1 MLDLLLNLAAAGLT
15 LGSMYA
21 LLAVS
26 FALIY
31 NVTHVFHLA
40 HGATFALGAY
50 LVYWFSAAVGLP
62 LLVALVVSLG
72 VTSAVGV
79 AMEVGLYR
87 PLRRAGATHM
97 ILFLASVGMLI
108 VVEGLLGLGFG
119 TATLS
124 FATLPFEAV
133 AFGPVTVTSP
143 NVAMLLSWPLIVL
156 VIVYLLRA
164 REGRLLRA
172 VGDDQRV
179 ATSLGIP
186 VDRMFSLSFALGS
199 GLVVPAAVL
208 YGWSQGLVPVMGLN
222 AILIASAAVIIGGRY
237 GLLPG
242 AIVALVLGTVQS
254 LLVAFVP
261 TGWQDAMIF
270 ALLLAA
276 LLVRPQG
283 IFGFALR
290 W

>member
-1 MLDLLLNLAAAGLT
+1 VQDLLLNLAAAGVT

-40 HGATFALGAY
+40 HAATFTLGAY
-50 LVYWFSAAVGLP
+50 LVYWFSASLGMP
-62 LLVALVVSLG
+62 LVAAFVISVVA
-72 VTSAVGV
+72 TSAVGV
-79 AMEVGLYR
+79 GMEVGLYR
-87 PLRRAGATHM
+87 PLRRARAPHM
-97 ILFLASVGMLI
+97 ILFLASVGLLI
-108 VVEGLLGLGFG
+108 VFEGLIGLAFG
-119 TATLS
+119 TASLT
-124 FATLPFEAV
+124 FATLPFESV
-133 AFGPVTVTSP
+133 SLGSVTVTSP
-143 NVAMLLSWPLIVL
+143 NVAMLFSWPLIGL
-156 VIVYLLRA
+156 LIVYLLRA
-164 REGRLLRA
+164 RDGRLLRA
-172 VGDDQRV
+172 VGDDERV
-179 ATSLGIP
+179 ATALGIP
-186 VDRMFSLSFALGS
+186 VDRMFTLSFALGS
-199 GLVVPAAVL
+199 AFAVPAAVL
-208 YGWSQGLVPVMGLN
+208 YGWAQGLVPVMGLN
-222 AILIASAAVIIGGRY
+222 AILIASAAVIIGGRH

-276 LLVRPQG
+276 LLLRPQG
-283 IFGFALR
+283 VFGSVLQ

>member
-1 MLDLLLNLAAAGLT
+1 VLDLLLNLAAAGLT

-50 LVYWFSAAVGLP
+50 LVYWFSASLGWP
-62 LLVALVVSLG
+62 LLAALAISL
-72 VTSAVGV
+72 VITAAVGV

-97 ILFLASVGMLI
+97 ILFLASVGLLI
-108 VVEGLLGLGFG
+108 VVQGLLGLTFG

-124 FATLPFEAV
+124 FATLPFESV
-133 AFGPVTVTSP
+133 PFGPITVTSP

-164 REGRLLRA
+164 RDGRLLRA

-179 ATSLGIP
+179 STSLGIP

-283 IFGFALR
+283 VFGYSLR